1 MNPFISLV
9 RKDLRGYFDQ
19 PTGYILLVMFVGVA
33 CYLFF
38 FQAPLS
44 TQEASLRPLFDW
56 ILPWML
62 VVFVA
67 ASTMRL
73 VAEEQR
79 DGTLEILL
87 TQPLRGWNVII
98 SKFLAGLAFVYIGVL
113 FTLGVPVALAT
124 AGDLDM
130 GAIVAQYVGSF
141 LLTASF
147 VSIGLFASSLT
158 RNQIVAFMVSLT
170 ITLVLMLGGA
180 TFVAVALPASV
191 AVLVQDLSPITHFVA
206 ISRGVLDL
214 RDVLYFGALVS
225 VFLVGTYLMIRGKS
239 VSHRSPLY
247 RNLQLGVAGLVVLS
261 LLVGWFGRSIEGRW
275 DLTENK
281 LYTLSPATEEL
292 ISGLDDIV
300 TIKLFESKDPPVQ
313 IGPRTRAVR
322 DLVGDLAD
330 KSDGKVRL
338 VRIIADESEETE
350 MEAQQSFVPAVPFNI
365 ETQGEFGVKLGYL
378 GMGLTYS
385 NKQEPIPYVQTL
397 DGLEYQLA
405 STIYRVIQRQ
415 PRRVGVLYGHGE
427 KRRDAMLQSL
437 RNRLEVHHEVT
448 EITDEGE
455 GLTPLD
461 ALGIDVLIVAGPDE
475 FMDRLVWDDIDMY
488 LAGGGKV
495 LILIDPVSIDSR
507 LGTGEPNEYSMA
519 DYLEQYG
526 IKARTNVV
534 FDVESNEQVTFQG
547 RFGPVTL
554 PFPYWIRV
562 PAVEGRVSGGIQS
575 AIFPW
580 ASSLELLPRP
590 TEKTVEVEV
599 TALLETG
606 PTAGLDYDFQD
617 ITPQSARLIDVPED
631 ELGSRLLA
639 VALTGSRCLPG
650 KVTCE
655 KDPDK
660 PFRMIV
666 AADSDWIS
674 EPMVARYPEH
684 LVLGVNWIDWLMQ
697 EDALAVIRS
706 KGASIRPLEFSSA
719 AHVNLVRYG
728 NIVGA
733 PAVFVLLGVVR
744 FFLRRNAMRKV
755 YTRER

>member
-44 TQEASLRPLFDW
+44 TQEASLRPMFDW

-124 AGDLDM
+124 AGDLDT
-130 GAIVAQYVGSF
+130 GAIVAQYVGSL

-206 ISRGVLDL
+206 ITRGVLDL
-214 RDVLYFGALVS
+214 RDVLYFGALIS

-350 MEAQQSFVPAVPFNI
+350 MEAEQSFVPAVPFNI

-385 NKQEPIPYVQTL
+385 NKQEPIPYVQDL

-405 STIYRVIQRQ
+405 STIFRVIQRQ
-415 PRRVGVLYGHGE
+415 PRKVGVLYGHGE

-461 ALGIDVLIVAGPDE
+461 ALGIDVLIVAGPHE
-475 FMDRLVWDDIDMY
+475 FMDRLVWDDIDTY
-488 LAGGGKV
+488 LAAGGKV

-507 LGTGEPNEYSMA
+507 LGTGVPNEYSMA

-534 FDVESNEQVTFQG
+534 FDVGSNEQVTFQG

-562 PAVEGRVSGGIQS
+562 PAVEGRVSGGVQS

-599 TALLETG
+599 TPLLETG

-639 VALTGSRCLPG
+639 VALTGSRCQPG

-666 AADSDWIS
+666 ASDSDWIS